1 MWLAWFKKYISG
13 GQRYNLQFYIPV
25 SCRLKNCNNNL
36 TTGYRM
42 KAGAKNQPVY
52 GEWLHF
58 SVVKSF
64 FRQLILLPL
73 MSVHKNR

>member
-25 SCRLKNCNNNL
+25 SCPLKNRNNNL
-36 TTGYRM
+36 MAGNRM
-42 KAGAKNQPVY
+42 KAAAKRRPFYGA
-52 GEWLHF
+52 WLHF